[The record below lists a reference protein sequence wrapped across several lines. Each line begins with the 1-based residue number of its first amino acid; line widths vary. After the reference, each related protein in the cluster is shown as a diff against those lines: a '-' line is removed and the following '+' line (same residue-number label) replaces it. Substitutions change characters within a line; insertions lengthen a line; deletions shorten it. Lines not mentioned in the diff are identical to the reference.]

1 MRNATY
7 LINRISTRSLLG
19 KTPYEMLREKKPNL
33 THLKV
38 FRCIGY
44 ARNEAVGSK
53 KLDGRSRV
61 LVHLGTEPG
70 SKAYRLLEPS
80 LRKIVVSRD
89 VTFDESQGWNWSNME
104 PEEDKSSETFLV
116 EFGVSSGE
124 GDTVQHV
131 NTTRAMSDVEAPIDI
146 EEHEE
151 DDECEEPEIVELKR
165 STRTE

>member
-44 ARNEAVGSK
+44 ARNEAVGRK

-70 SKAYRLLEPS
+70 SKAYCFLEPS
-80 LRKIVVSRD
+80 LRNIVVSRD
-89 VTFDESQGWNWSNME
+89 VTFDENQGWNWSNME
-104 PEEDKSSETFLV
+104 PEEDKSSETFMV
-116 EFGVSSGE
+116 EFGVSRGE

-131 NTTRAMSDVEAPIDI
+131 NTTRAMSDVEAPIEI
-146 EEHEE
+146 E
-151 DDECEEPEIVELKR
+151 
-165 STRTE
+165 